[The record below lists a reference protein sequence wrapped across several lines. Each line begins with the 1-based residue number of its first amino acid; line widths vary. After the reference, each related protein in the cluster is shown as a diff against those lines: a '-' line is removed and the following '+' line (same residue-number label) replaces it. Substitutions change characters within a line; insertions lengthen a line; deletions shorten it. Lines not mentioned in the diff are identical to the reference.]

1 MSFSVSV
8 VATPSYNHKHFYFEQ
23 SKHFMMIHLTLF
35 KLKCLEVLIYKTQE
49 ACVLQLTSVEHC

>member
-35 KLKCLEVLIYKTQE
+35 KLKCLEVLIYKT
-49 ACVLQLTSVEHC
+49 